1 MAPGETSPK
10 SLEWSQGDNS
20 HMFSKMDKMKELID
34 NMVKQLH
41 LLFSL
46 SCKTTYKSNS
56 VATYMCISTTNV
68 WSRFILKCKVM

>member
-10 SLEWSQGDNS
+10 LWSGVRGENS
-20 HMFSKMDKMKELID
+20 HIFSRMDKMKELID
-34 NMVKQLH
+34 NMVKQLN

-46 SCKTTYKSNS
+46 SCKTTYTSNS

-68 WSRFILKCKVM
+68 KSRFILKCNVT